1 MTGNFENS
9 YLGNIIGV
17 QRQKMQDFTNSRLR
31 KVKQMNQRATNT
43 INQRRAKSRSYNAR
57 LMAKHGYDIARA
69 LAKQK
74 ELVNKGYKLAIDG
87 DWGVNKVK
95 LLGRV
100 IKNRNSRNYK
110 MRIMLDLIKLH
121 QLQN

>member
-43 INQRRAKSRSYNAR
+43 IN
-57 LMAKHGYDIARA
+57 
-69 LAKQK
+69 
-74 ELVNKGYKLAIDG
+74 
-87 DWGVNKVK
+87 
-95 LLGRV
+95 
-100 IKNRNSRNYK
+100 
-110 MRIMLDLIKLH
+110 
-121 QLQN
+121 